1 MSVTDTK
8 NPMAGKKRD
17 NGLYTTASKNP
28 FSGEFAIEARQLT
41 LRFGLT
47 LAVDE
52 LDLKVPRGCI
62 YGFLGP
68 NGSGKSTSIRMLT
81 GLLKPSSG
89 TATVL
94 GERLPGAEEKLRL
107 RIGYMTQKFSLYENL
122 SVQEN
127 LDFVTRIYGIGRAY
141 ARQRRD
147 ELIEL
152 YELDDQRKQLAG
164 SMSGGQK
171 QRLALAAATLHN
183 PELLFL
189 DEPTSAVDPE
199 NRREFWERLFD
210 LSDAGTTILVSTHYM
225 DEAERCHQLAILDKG
240 VKRADGTPQA
250 LMNAMNAWTVEVSGD
265 NLRSL
270 KSQLKLESE
279 VVSAAQ
285 IGARLRVL
293 IHKCDS
299 TADPLL
305 WLKQRAGDRELEM
318 VRPNL
323 EDVFVSCTGAR
334 VEQRSRHTPGNTHAG
349 DAHHVE

>member
-1 MSVTDTK
+1 MRQTAAHSATTRMDQALGATIK
-8 NPMAGKKRD
+8 NKQ
-17 NGLYTTASKNP
+17 
-28 FSGEFAIEARQLT
+28 EFTGDYAVETRQLS
-41 LRFGLT
+41 LKFGDK
-47 LAVDE
+47 LAVDA
-52 LDLKVPRGCI
+52 LDLKIARGSI

-81 GLLKPSSG
+81 GLLKPSAGS
-89 TATVL
+89 ATVL
-94 GERLPGAEEKLRL
+94 GEAIPGAEEKLRL
-107 RIGYMTQKFSLYENL
+107 RIGYMTQKFSLYDNL

-127 LDFVTRIYGIGRAY
+127 LDFVARIYGLPRAY
-141 ARQRRD
+141 ARSRRE
-147 ELIEL
+147 ELITL
-152 YELDDQRKQLAG
+152 YELTGQRKQLAG

-171 QRLALAAATLHN
+171 QRLALAAATIHK

-225 DEAERCHQLAILDKG
+225 DEAERCHQLAILDQG

-250 LMNAMNAWTVEVSGD
+250 LMDAMNAWTIEVSGD
-265 NLRSL
+265 NLRAL
-270 KSQLKLESE
+270 KAQLENEME

-293 IHKCDS
+293 IHKCHN
-299 TADPLL
+299 TEQPLL
-305 WLKQRAGDRELEM
+305 WLQQRTGQRELEI

-323 EDVFVSCTGAR
+323 EDVFVNCTGVR
-334 VEQRSRHTPGNTHAG
+334 VTQNNRHHLNGFTETA
-349 DAHHVE
+349 DHVE

>member
-1 MSVTDTK
+1 M
-8 NPMAGKKRD
+8 NNMHAGTVGFR
-17 NGLYTTASKNP
+17 S
-28 FSGEFAIEARQLT
+28 EFAVETQGLS
-41 LRFGLT
+41 LRFGEK
-47 LAVDE
+47 LAVDA
-52 LDLKVPRGCI
+52 LDLKIPRGSI

-81 GLLKPSSG
+81 GLLKPSAG

-94 GERLPGAEEKLRL
+94 GETIPGAEEKLRL
-107 RIGYMTQKFSLYENL
+107 RIGYMTQKFSLYDNL

-127 LDFVTRIYGIGRAY
+127 LDFVARIYGINRSY
-141 ARQRRD
+141 ARERRD
-147 ELIEL
+147 ELIKL
-152 YELDDQRKQLAG
+152 YELESQRKQMAG

-171 QRLALAAATLHN
+171 QRLALAAATLHK

-250 LMNAMNAWTVEVSGD
+250 LMTAMNAWTIEVAGD
-265 NLRSL
+265 NLRVL
-270 KSQLKLESE
+270 KAQLEQQSE
-279 VVSAAQ
+279 VVSASQ

-293 IHKCDS
+293 LHKCS
-299 TADPLL
+299 HTAEPLS
-305 WLKQRAGDRELEM
+305 WLQQHAGNRELEM

-323 EDVFVSCTGAR
+323 EDVFVNCTGTR
-334 VEQRSRHTPGNTHAG
+334 VTQNGRHTDNDGSAEG
-349 DAHHVE
+349 IGHVE